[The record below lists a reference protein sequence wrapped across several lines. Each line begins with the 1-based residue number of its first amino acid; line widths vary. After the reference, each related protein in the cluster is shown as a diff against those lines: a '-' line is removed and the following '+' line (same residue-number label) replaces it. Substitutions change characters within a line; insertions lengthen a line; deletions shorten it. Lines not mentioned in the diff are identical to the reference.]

1 VNRQWVLP
9 SAAEPS
15 VPNLGI
21 ALLTQWIPVSGTAL
35 PYMSPRLVSSCSPFE
50 FRTKLIVRT
59 SYDSLASGI
68 SIINYM
74 HCVICIGYVLR
85 EVIFIMNI
93 MLTVSDP
100 RIASWDIELLVDSKR
115 RACEGSGVPLRYSE
129 IFSYGYKDRR
139 CTWT

>member
-1 VNRQWVLP
+1 
-9 SAAEPS
+9 
-15 VPNLGI
+15 
-21 ALLTQWIPVSGTAL
+21 VSGTAL